1 MTAMNIPTYVPQILL
16 KQFTSM
22 AAGADSD
29 DQWNMSKTGSK
40 LYAGI
45 MRLATDKRMKDAYES
60 LSSEF
65 TDDKQWLLF
74 VRDADLAFRDYDVAR
89 KAFARSKE
97 LQDKISK
104 DARQLAMDLRELG
117 YTDFRFNPLLPDLL
131 DELAKNANTHNP
143 SPPSIVAISI
153 ASRKR
158 DTNREYLRCFFT
170 LLKSHGIALSKLV
183 VKASAIT
190 CEVML
195 NNASNPVGIKTAQ
208 QVATVIGKIQDN
220 KST

>member
-1 MTAMNIPTYVPQILL
+1 MNIPAYVPQILR

-29 DQWNMSKTGSK
+29 DQWHMSKTDSK
-40 LYAGI
+40 LYAAI
-45 MRLATDKRMKDAYES
+45 MRLATDKRMEGAYANLSDDFKD
-60 LSSEF
+60 
-65 TDDKQWLLF
+65 TQWQLF
-74 VRDADLAFRDYDVAR
+74 VRDADWAFRDYDIPR

-97 LQDKISK
+97 LQGKIAI
-104 DARQLAMDLRELG
+104 DAKQLVRDLRELG

-131 DELAKNANTHNP
+131 DELVKNANTHKP
-143 SPPSIVAISI
+143 SPPDIVAVSIS
-153 ASRKR
+153 SRKR
-158 DTNREYLRCFFT
+158 DPNREYLRCFFT
-170 LLKSHGIALSKLV
+170 LLRSHGIDLSDEV

-195 NNASNPVGIKTAQ
+195 NNASNPVCIKTART
-208 QVATVIGKIQDN
+208 VATAIGKIQAN